1 MNKEYIE
8 VLKAA
13 HHMMWVWE
21 QYSMSGA
28 WSSKDN
34 EHENA
39 PDLYHACMSAGE
51 DACEWLEGMGLAYD
65 SGSYCVLTQKGID
78 VYNAESQED
87 FQTIAFKAYK

>member
-1 MNKEYIE
+1 
-8 VLKAA
+8 
-13 HHMMWVWE
+13 MMWVWE